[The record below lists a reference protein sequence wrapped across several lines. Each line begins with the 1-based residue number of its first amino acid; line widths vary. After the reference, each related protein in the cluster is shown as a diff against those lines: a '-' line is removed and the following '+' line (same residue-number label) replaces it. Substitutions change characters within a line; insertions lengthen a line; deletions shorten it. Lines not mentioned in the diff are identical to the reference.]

1 MAIKKKYLQPQ
12 DLTSIET
19 FEIDNRPESVY
30 FNVIDLEETI
40 PADIKTQS
48 IEARV
53 LAFKTKLLNLKDL
66 KNLSFI
72 DKKDILFA
80 TKEVFVAFS
89 NLNLQINKKLE
100 KDSQNIE
107 RPY

>member
-40 PADIKTQS
+40 PGGKTTFQILGSKYLTPEVELKIELIDRNGNPIYIEPIKYLGDTPS
-48 IEARV
+48 RHI
-53 LAFKTKLLNLKDL
+53 
-66 KNLSFI
+66 
-72 DKKDILFA
+72 
-80 TKEVFVAFS
+80 
-89 NLNLQINKKLE
+89 
-100 KDSQNIE
+100 
-107 RPY
+107 

>member
-40 PADIKTQS
+40 PGGKTTFQ
-48 IEARV
+48 I
-53 LAFKTKLLNLKDL
+53 LLW
-66 KNLSFI
+66 
-72 DKKDILFA
+72 
-80 TKEVFVAFS
+80 
-89 NLNLQINKKLE
+89 KKL
-100 KDSQNIE
+100 QN
-107 RPY
+107 